1 MSGSLFNFGPL
12 PNADIIAKVIEHTRA
27 INQAYIDA
35 IDERKS
41 KAADHASVDSLGKA
55 QSSNGADGSK
65 KADSQTGKGII
76 A

>member
-12 PNADIIAKVIEHTRA
+12 PNADIIAKVIEHARA

-41 KAADHASVDSLGKA
+41 KSVDQVSVGGPGKV
-55 QSSNGADGSK
+55 QSSDGGAGSN
-65 KADSQTGKGII
+65 KADDQPGKGII

>member
-27 INQAYIDA
+27 INQAYINA

-41 KAADHASVDSLGKA
+41 KAVDQTSVDGSGKA
-55 QSSNGADGSK
+55 QSSDGADASN
-65 KADSQTGKGII
+65 KAAKQTGKGVI